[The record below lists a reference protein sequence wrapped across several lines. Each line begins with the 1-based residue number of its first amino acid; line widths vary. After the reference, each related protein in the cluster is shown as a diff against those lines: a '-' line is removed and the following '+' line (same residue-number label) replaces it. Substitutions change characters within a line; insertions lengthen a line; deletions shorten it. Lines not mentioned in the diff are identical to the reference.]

1 MGAWGKNLLFSTG
14 KSLEGIQ
21 KLVFFFF
28 VCVCLFYQFF
38 QLCLASGI
46 WEAST
51 WVCEDSCQF
60 TSRAMAQS
68 PTQCLSMCGYVS
80 PGADRCLQHSVSP
93 CRQSF
98 RVVSCPGTH
107 KQICLCLSAYT
118 VKQDSASLLA
128 SQWAAS
134 YCLLLSCYMFGLW
147 ENQSRGF
154 VKFWSLFGAH
164 LGVCKNKS
172 SLWCPVQP
180 KRSKWPGENKVNTAL
195 IWWIPPQG
203 LTKIPGSA
211 GKGRPENKPASCR
224 PSMLVTIFAH
234 FSRFIYFAENFCE
247 VLWVQDAIWR
257 RETQF
262 SQEIERPSMPE
273 TLFNSEK
280 YCFYWEHWVLRHKQW
295 KAQKSKMF

>member
-1 MGAWGKNLLFSTG
+1 
-14 KSLEGIQ
+14 
-21 KLVFFFF
+21 
-28 VCVCLFYQFF
+28 
-38 QLCLASGI
+38 
-46 WEAST
+46 
-51 WVCEDSCQF
+51 
-60 TSRAMAQS
+60 MAQF

-134 YCLLLSCYMFGLW
+134 YCLLLSCCMFGLW
-147 ENQSRGF
+147 EDQSRGF
-154 VKFWSLFGAH
+154 VEFWSLFGAH

-180 KRSKWPGENKVNTAL
+180 KRSKWPGENTVNTAL

-203 LTKIPGSA
+203 LTKIPGSKEREA
-211 GKGRPENKPASCR
+211 GKQTSELQTLHAGDYFCSFFQVYLLCWELLWSSVSSRCYLEKRNSVQ
-224 PSMLVTIFAH
+224 SGNWETIHA
-234 FSRFIYFAENFCE
+234 RY
-247 VLWVQDAIWR
+247 
-257 RETQF
+257 
-262 SQEIERPSMPE
+262 
-273 TLFNSEK
+273 TL
-280 YCFYWEHWVLRHKQW
+280 
-295 KAQKSKMF
+295 

>member
-1 MGAWGKNLLFSTG
+1 MGGFYLSLWGFMPIHITSNGPISHAMPVHVW
-14 KSLEGIQ
+14 I
-21 KLVFFFF
+21 
-28 VCVCLFYQFF
+28 CLPWSWQVS
-38 QLCLASGI
+38 A
-46 WEAST
+46 
-51 WVCEDSCQF
+51 
-60 TSRAMAQS
+60 
-68 PTQCLSMCGYVS
+68 TQCFT
-80 PGADRCLQHSVSP
+80 LQ
-93 CRQSF
+93 QSF

-147 ENQSRGF
+147 EDQSRGF

-180 KRSKWPGENKVNTAL
+180 KRSKWPGENTVNTAL

-211 GKGRPENKPASCR
+211 GKGRQENKPASCR

-262 SQEIERPSMPE
+262 SQEIERPSMPD